1 MVDSPGRG
9 SVDVSWTV
17 GVVAFP
23 GLPRNRGRWVVLDCQ
38 PQAVFTR
45 VTGFERSPAST
56 LLAQSKFGTSERCVQ
71 EWHGQLTNPEKLG
84 GRAGLA
90 VATWAPQHLTVEL
103 ACAHSQGQS

>member
-1 MVDSPGRG
+1 MVDSPGQG

-17 GVVAFP
+17 GVVSFP
-23 GLPRNRGRWVVLDCQ
+23 GLPRNRGRRVVLDCQ
-38 PQAVFTR
+38 PQAVFTG

-71 EWHGQLTNPEKLG
+71 LTNPEKLG

-90 VATWAPQHLTVEL
+90 VATWAPQPLTVEL
-103 ACAHSQGQS
+103 ACPHNQGQS